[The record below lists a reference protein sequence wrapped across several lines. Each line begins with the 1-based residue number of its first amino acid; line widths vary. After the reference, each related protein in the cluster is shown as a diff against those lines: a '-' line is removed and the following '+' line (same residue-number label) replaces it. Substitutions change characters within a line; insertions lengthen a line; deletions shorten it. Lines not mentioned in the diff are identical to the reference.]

1 MSFYSI
7 ANRELWDTL
16 VGRTWPEMK
25 HYGTVVNSAAKIR
38 GCIGNHAIG
47 TVVQRSSLQLC
58 LFDNAGYNHCSL
70 HGPPPNVVL
79 VRLVR

>member
-1 MSFYSI
+1 VSFYSI

-47 TVVQRSSLQLC
+47 TVVQRS
-58 LFDNAGYNHCSL
+58 
-70 HGPPPNVVL
+70 
-79 VRLVR
+79 